1 MKQKRLLLIVNPISG
16 TRDKEKLVPQ
26 LEAKLSEKNFEVVVR
41 YTKAK
46 GDAFEFARQ
55 ALTDGFDV
63 VCACG
68 GDGTVNEIASAL
80 CNTDMPLA
88 IIPSGSGNGLARHIG
103 LGIDELAAIDIIDFE
118 NVCKCDYGEVNGDK
132 FFCTFGTGFDAAVAK
147 KFNEESTRGKTTY
160 IKDAFLEFAKY
171 RPQEYTVTIDEAY
184 TFEIKAYL
192 IAVCNASQYGNN
204 AFIAPGASIT
214 DGVFDVII
222 IKDAPHLQTLLAG
235 LDMLTGCLPNNKQI
249 DIIRCAKVDITPK
262 DDDSHVHLDGDPYPT
277 APEYHI
283 RIFPAKLHLFT
294 NPKKKKFTPF
304 ITPIDCMV
312 KDLSVN
318 ISRLFE

>member
-1 MKQKRLLLIVNPISG
+1 MEQKRLLLIVNPISG
-16 TRDKEKLVPQ
+16 TRDKDKLVPQ
-26 LEAKLSEKNFEVVVR
+26 LEAKLSEKNFKVETRFTKARGDAYDFTKQAVSDGCDVVV
-41 YTKAK
+41 
-46 GDAFEFARQ
+46 
-55 ALTDGFDV
+55 
-63 VCACG
+63 ACG
-68 GDGTVNEIASAL
+68 GDGTVNEVASAL
-80 CNTDMPLA
+80 CGTNIPMA

-103 LGIDELAAIDIIDFE
+103 LTIDELAAVDIIDFE
-118 NVCKCDYGEVNGDK
+118 NVCDCDYGEVNGDR

-171 RPQEYTVTIDEAY
+171 RPQEYRVTIDDAN
-184 TFEIKAYL
+184 TFDIKAYL

-204 AFIAPGASIT
+204 AFIAPEASIT

-235 LDMLTGCLPNNKQI
+235 IDMLTGCLPNNKQI
-249 DIIRCAKVDITPK
+249 DIIRCTKVDIVPK
-262 DDDSHVHLDGDPYPT
+262 NDDSHVHLDGDPYPS
-277 APEYHI
+277 APEYSI
-283 RIFPAKLHLFT
+283 RIFPGQIRLFT
-294 NPKKKKFTPF
+294 NPKRKKFTPF
-304 ITPIDCMV
+304 ITPFDCIV